1 MERIEHKC
9 VRYALFALQPEEAL
23 NFAKQQK
30 ISVLWIVG
38 SIEEFEVSYGLTICS

>member
-9 VRYALFALQPEEAL
+9 VRYAPFALQPEEAL

-30 ISVLWIVG
+30 ISVFLALNL
-38 SIEEFEVSYGLTICS
+38 SNS